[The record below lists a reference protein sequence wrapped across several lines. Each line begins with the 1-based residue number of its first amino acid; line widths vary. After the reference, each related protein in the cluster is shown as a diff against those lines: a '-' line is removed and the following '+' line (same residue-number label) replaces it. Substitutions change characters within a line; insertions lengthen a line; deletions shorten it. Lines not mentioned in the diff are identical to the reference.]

1 MMICICGVCIPLSSL
16 WPLLLL
22 VLQPVYNFLRSLVF
36 GPEPQPEKAK
46 KEAVNNDTSYAKSVG
61 AAEACCTGTESKI
74 ASASCCTTGESV
86 SDGGSSPAK
95 HTGSSECAAAAGPRL
110 VEVSEDD
117 GGDSSIDAIKRSPR
131 GALVRF
137 TAPWCKP
144 CKRIEPHFF
153 ALAEAYPEVTFATV
167 DVDKT
172 PEVGTD
178 HGVMMLPAF
187 HFYRAGELLGQAKG
201 EAKDGLSD
209 LMRTHT
215 GPPAQPPAASDDK

>member
-1 MMICICGVCIPLSSL
+1 MMICICGVCIPLTSL
-16 WPLLLL
+16 WPLLLV
-22 VLQPVYNFLRSLVF
+22 VLQPVYNFLRSLVL
-36 GPEPQPEKAK
+36 GKEPEKPK
-46 KEAVNNDTSYAKSVG
+46 KEAIHNNSTATKSG
-61 AAEACCTGTESKI
+61 AEKACCASAESKC
-74 ASASCCTTGESV
+74 ASASLTTGEST
-86 SDGGSSPAK
+86 SDGSISPAK
-95 HTGSSECAAAAGPRL
+95 RTSTDGGAAVGPRF
-110 VEVSEDD
+110 VEVSEEE
-117 GGDSSIDAIKRSPR
+117 GGDDSIDAIKRSPR

-201 EAKDGLSD
+201 EARDGLTE
-209 LMRTHT
+209 LLRAHA
-215 GPPAQPPAASDDK
+215 GPAAQS